1 MFQMTPVPWGYA
13 LAPGKE
19 KKRKKKHN
27 QAKNMQPAWM
37 NESNEE
43 EDEISSVLKAVFLFH
58 AIPLSDWYN
67 R

>member
-1 MFQMTPVPWGYA
+1 
-13 LAPGKE
+13 
-19 KKRKKKHN
+19 
-27 QAKNMQPAWM
+27 MQPAWM
-37 NESNEE
+37 NEGNEE